1 VKISMSKRDTV
12 YPENYQ
18 LGLVWP
24 GETVKRIDTR
34 RGKYYSRNRFIL
46 KCVEEH
52 LDEIEARVK
61 NQQKAMEEEE
71 VPLKE
76 ND

>member
-1 VKISMSKRDTV
+1 MSKGNTT
-12 YPENYQ
+12 YPENYN

-24 GETVKRIDTR
+24 GEFVKRIDER
-34 RGKYYSRNRFIL
+34 KGKYYSRNKFIL

-52 LDEIEARVK
+52 LDEIEERISDNRKV
-61 NQQKAMEEEE
+61 MEQE
-71 VPLKE
+71 VPLKK